1 MQPTFS
7 IVGFFTA
14 GYLFVSLESIVRPIM
29 DIRKGEWSKTL
40 LSAFYFFLTITA
52 YYILKPARNSLFIE
66 YIGVDNIPYATIC
79 IALIS
84 FPIISIYAQYVK
96 KVENKKFVSSFL
108 LLAIASLLLFRWAFT
123 VQGTIIPPIVSFIF
137 FVWLTLFN
145 GITVM
150 QLWSLANDIFDAQ
163 SAKRLYGFV
172 GCGGILGGMTG
183 SWIAKH
189 AKLLGTENLL
199 LVSALYIFFMMIV
212 YNYICFKHRSSPLD
226 KSEKE
231 SPSDPQEKVSQ
242 RESFDVVRHS
252 RYLVLIL
259 LVIVLMKVV
268 TVQSEWQYNKF
279 VAISFD
285 QMNMRTSF
293 FGQINYYLNFASLF
307 IQLVF
312 TSRILKRFGVNLALI
327 PLPLGLFLGTIAI
340 LIYPGVRAAA
350 ILKISEG
357 GLRYSINQTA
367 TNYLYLPIK
376 RIVRYKIRPFID
388 VIGYQ
393 FAKGFGG
400 VLTIFYLLI
409 VKAIT
414 DNDVHH
420 AVWMSYL
427 NAGLLLLWF
436 VVIFYLRKEYSNE
449 IRRFLIANKSISSPD
464 DKDSRKK
471 FLETMAEHKTLE
483 DILQIKD
490 EVHTSRNRSV
500 NIRMAVCV
508 ALYEGG
514 KDRAGL
520 NKLIAEIVKAEGGGL
535 RMSFP
540 DSQDMVDEVLQSLAE
555 RKDST
560 IRFDAIKLLNQV
572 RAKKEEYGFDT
583 ELIKKQ
589 IMVEV
594 DDYYKTMMVHVLYGT
609 LADEN
614 AGSGEHHDF
623 LNKALENIQFES
635 LERIFRLLALM
646 YSPVD
651 INLVYQGLLDE
662 NVYMRANALEFLD
675 QIVERHMMKKIMPLL
690 DGEISVLGEER
701 AGYFTTKL
709 KVNSVYA
716 LKRALSSD
724 DRWLT
729 LCAMVIIA
737 KFEFTELYE
746 SVFKY
751 QQSKD
756 GLLREAAHFLCER
769 MRSAEGNVFCAKR
782 S

>member
-1 MQPTFS
+1 MSF
-7 IVGFFTA
+7 
-14 GYLFVSLESIVRPIM
+14 ESIARPIM
-29 DIRKGEWSKTL
+29 EIRKGEWSKTL
-40 LSAFYFFLTITA
+40 LTAFYFFLTITA

-66 YIGVDNIPYATIC
+66 YIGVDNIPYATIF
-79 IALIS
+79 IAIIS

-96 KVENKKFVSSFL
+96 KVETKKFVSSFL
-108 LLAIASLLLFRWAFT
+108 ILAIVCLFLFRWAFT
-123 VQGTIIPPIVSFIF
+123 MHGSVIAPIVSFIF

-199 LVSALYIFFMMIV
+199 LVSALYIFFMMVV
-212 YNYICFKHRSSPLD
+212 YNYICLKHRHKS
-226 KSEKE
+226 SEKT
-231 SPSDPQEKVSQ
+231 DHDDQTEKVSQ

-252 RYLVLIL
+252 KYLVLIL
-259 LVIVLMKVV
+259 LVIVLMKLV
-268 TVQSEWQYNKF
+268 TVQTEWQYNKF
-279 VAISFD
+279 VSIRFD

-307 IQLVF
+307 IQLIF

-327 PLPLGLFLGTIAI
+327 PLPLGLFLGTIAV

-367 TNYLYLPIK
+367 TNYLYLPIS

-400 VLTIFYLLI
+400 VLTIIYLFI
-409 VKAIT
+409 VKALT
-414 DNDVHH
+414 DSDIEH

-427 NAGLLLLWF
+427 NAGLLLIWF
-436 VVIFYLRKEYSNE
+436 VVIYYLKKEYPNE
-449 IRRFLIANKSISSPD
+449 IRRYLIAHKSDPAPENINPRQKIFSSMEAH
-464 DKDSRKK
+464 KS
-471 FLETMAEHKTLE
+471 LEN
-483 DILQIKD
+483 ILQIKD
-490 EVHTSRNRSV
+490 EVNDSRHRSV
-500 NIRMAVCV
+500 NVRMAVCV

-514 KDRAGL
+514 KDHAGL
-520 NKLIAEIVKAEGGGL
+520 NKLISEIVKAEGGGL

-540 DSQDMVDEVLQSLAE
+540 DSQDMVDEVLQALAE
-555 RKDST
+555 RKDPT
-560 IRFDAIKLLNQV
+560 IRFDAIKLLNKV
-572 RAKKEEYGFDT
+572 RAKKKDYGFDA

-589 IMVEV
+589 IDMEI
-594 DDYYKTMMVHVLYGT
+594 DDYYKTMMTHLLYSS
-609 LADEN
+609 LSVEN
-614 AGSGEHHDF
+614 KSPAEHNDF
-623 LNKALENIQFES
+623 LNKALEANQFEC

-651 INLVYQGLLDE
+651 INLGYQGLIDGS
-662 NVYMRANALEFLD
+662 VYMRANALEFLD
-675 QIVERHMMKKIMPLL
+675 QVVERRMMKKLMPLL

-701 AGYFTTKL
+701 AGYFTSKM
-709 KVNSVYA
+709 KINSVEA
-716 LKRALSSD
+716 LKKALAST
-724 DRWLT
+724 DRWLA

-737 KFEFTELYE
+737 KFGFADLYD
-746 SVFKY
+746 SVLKY
-751 QQSKD
+751 RKSKD
-756 GLLREAAHFLCER
+756 ALLREAACFLCER
-769 MRSAEGNVFCAKR
+769 MGASDGNDGRA
-782 S
+782 